1 MIGVGK
7 VYNNLMVDVKATN
20 EKLVER
26 SKLIIMEA
34 TGVDYK
40 GAELMFNASNHDVK
54 LAIVMI
60 FTGLAKKEAEEKL
73 EAANGFV
80 RHAIN

>member
-1 MIGVGK
+1 
-7 VYNNLMVDVKATN
+7 
-20 EKLVER
+20 
-26 SKLIIMEA
+26 
-34 TGVDYK
+34 
-40 GAELMFNASNHDVK
+40 
-54 LAIVMI
+54 MI